1 MAYEI
6 KNIYEELKK
15 ELPVTET
22 NKDAVLK
29 AIDDK
34 VNFYNKRKGIT
45 KFKAEAAVK
54 VPALNTLRKQIV
66 ENPNLILQH
75 AAAYKEIARQK
86 KMESEK
92 EIREKGALYVRDGMI
107 AQKNLEQ
114 LSDKY
119 DLSESEIL
127 QLLGVRVKQKRV
139 FQYKPDGVV
148 ALEKQTR
155 DAIAADLLILEKKNL
170 YDFLSVGPNAS
181 LKEINEQIRIKQK
194 WVQDNPFRG
203 TDAKVDATDRL
214 IKKSTGIFK
223 DIDSQRRYDK
233 ALEEKGFDSVSQAIG
248 SMKGNAAYITPSQ
261 YKQMLDTC
269 TQNGLSKERAEYLIY
284 TTAEKIGIEIDEGT
298 VGDMVTCR
306 YCGAINE
313 PTTQSCRSC
322 GMPVKVV
329 CPKCGKES
337 AYDDYRCTKCG
348 FSLIDMK
355 EARIHIT
362 MSRTALS
369 GNNIDDAEKELLS
382 AARFWPNSPEIGPLK
397 KEISEKK
404 VTVQNVLVRIKELCS
419 KKQYYTAQ
427 QNISALPSNHA
438 LRKEIEDAIDSA
450 EDLLKKAESTSD
462 ANLRLDYYIQVLSTC
477 TDCKKANDK
486 IKQTPPQAPTA
497 LTASVQGTNIRL
509 SWQKSSS
516 NFISYQ
522 IIRKENAQPS
532 NTNDGD
538 SLGSTNNSSFD
549 DSKATAGISYFYA
562 VYSKCAD
569 YVSTKPALLTTP
581 VMRVEE
587 IDSKIIRVNP
597 QETSLEFL
605 FDFPRGLFAI
615 EIYREDKLIKTL
627 TGTSYI
633 DSGLQTR
640 KTYNYR
646 FVAVYHDSMGN
657 SHKSKGIVLQFTP
670 MPKPRPV
677 ELKLQ
682 DGEKQAQL
690 QWESPSVGTLCIYYA
705 DNAIKYNKND
715 VISVDTF
722 KAERLNVTGNSC
734 TINKDFSGE
743 RFYIPVTIQ
752 GNMGVVGNIVSIV
765 SLSPLSNV
773 SISRD
778 DNKIEVRWGWEG
790 ITAVRICHTIDD
802 GPKRNEDV
810 FKAKTSS
817 PCQIIQ
823 IPPSAKSVEVSIMS
837 LVISGGKE
845 LLGRASKKVI
855 SMKATKVAFEDV
867 KNKRKFGFIAS
878 DDYTISIK
886 ADSILPCDLHL
897 LVQEQFPPIDLV
909 HYTPIAIIN
918 QSDIKP
924 NISIEVPFTFKRKM
938 RGQSVHFRLIAANR
952 DFAKQ
957 VVVTP
962 ETRQIK

>member
-1 MAYEI
+1 MANEI
-6 KNIYEELKK
+6 GNLYEELEE
-15 ELPVTET
+15 ELNVNQT
-22 NKDAVLK
+22 DVDSVLK
-29 AIDDK
+29 AIDEK
-34 VNFYNKRKGIT
+34 IKWYGKKINNPKYKAIVPIKT
-45 KFKAEAAVK
+45 K
-54 VPALNTLRKQIV
+54 ALKSLKTQIS
-66 ENPNLILQH
+66 ENPDVIKQH
-75 AAAYKEIARQK
+75 AAAYAEIARQK
-86 KMESEK
+86 QIEREK
-92 EIREKGALYVRDGMI
+92 TIREKGNLFVRDGMI
-107 AQKNLEQ
+107 AQQNLTQ
-114 LSDKY
+114 LANETK
-119 DLSESEIL
+119 LSESEIL
-127 QLLGVRVKQKRV
+127 KLLGAKVKQKKI
-139 FQYKPDGVV
+139 FTYKDDGVQE
-148 ALEKQTR
+148 LEPGKMKQ
-155 DAIAADLLILEKKNL
+155 IAEKLSILGKKHI
-170 YDFLSVGPNAS
+170 YDFLGVPSNSP
-181 LKEINEQIRIKQK
+181 LEQVSSAAKAK
-194 WVQDNPFRG
+194 FTWVTGNSNK
-203 TDAKVDATDRL
+203 TDPIVNATDGL
-214 IKKSTGIFK
+214 IKLCTPIFK
-223 DIDSQRRYDK
+223 DEKSRRSYDK
-233 ALEEKGFDSVSQAIG
+233 ALENEGFASVREAIEM
-248 SMKGNAAYITPSQ
+248 MKVGTKYISPSQ
-261 YKQMLDTC
+261 YKQLLDTC
-269 TQNGLSKERAEYLIY
+269 TQNGITKDKAEYLIY
-284 TTAEKIGIEIDEGT
+284 TTAEKAGIDVDEGA
-298 VGDMVTCR
+298 VGEMVTCR
-306 YCGAINE
+306 YCGALNE
-313 PTTQSCRSC
+313 RSTQSCRAC

-337 AYDDYRCTKCG
+337 ADDDYRCTKCG

-355 EARIHIT
+355 DARIHIT
-362 MSRTALS
+362 MARTALS
-369 GNNIDDAEKELLS
+369 GNSIDDAEKELLL
-382 AARFWPNSPEIGPLK
+382 AARFWPNCPDISGLNKEIG
-397 KEISEKK
+397 EKK
-404 VTVQNVLVRIKELCS
+404 VAVQGVLDKIKDLCE
-419 KKQYYTAQ
+419 KKLYYTAKQ
-427 QNISALPSNHA
+427 QMSALPANHA
-438 LRKEIEDAIDSA
+438 LRKEIEGAIDTA
-450 EDLLKKAESTSD
+450 EDLLKKADSTSD
-462 ANLRLDYYIQVLSTC
+462 SNLKLDYYIQALSIC
-477 TDCKKANDK
+477 LDCKKANDK
-486 IKQTPPQAPTA
+486 LKQTPPQAPTG
-497 LTASVQGTNIRL
+497 LTATVLGSNIRL

-516 NFISYQ
+516 NYISYQ
-522 IIRKENAQPS
+522 IVRKEDAQPS
-532 NTNDGD
+532 NINDGEN
-538 SLGSTNNSSFD
+538 LGSTNNSSFD
-549 DSKATAGISYFYA
+549 DNKAIAGISYFYA

-569 YVSTKPALLTTP
+569 YISTKPALLTTP

-587 IDSKIIRVNP
+587 IDPKIIRVNP
-597 QETSLEFL
+597 QETSLEFS

-633 DSGLQTR
+633 DNGLQTR

-705 DNAIKYNKND
+705 DNAVKYNKND

-752 GNMGVVGNIVSIV
+752 GNMGVVGNIVSII
-765 SLSPLSNV
+765 SLSPLTNV

-817 PCQIIQ
+817 PCHIIQ
-823 IPPSAKSVEVSIMS
+823 IPSSAKSVEVSIMS

-845 LLGRASKKVI
+845 LLGKASKKVI

-878 DDYTISIK
+878 DDYTITIK

-909 HYTPIAIIN
+909 HYTPVAIIS

-924 NISIEVPFTFKRKM
+924 NMSIEVPFTFKRKM

-952 DFAKQ
+952 DYAKQ